1 MPFTGEGFYAEV
13 TIDGKFNFV
22 DHVTGRIIEHAN
34 IQDVELSFDKHKQ
47 IELDKVASTPVE

>member
-22 DHVTGRIIEHAN
+22 DHVTGRIIEQAN

-47 IELDKVASTPVE
+47 IELDKVAITPV